1 METRQNSGDAV
12 RDLKATV
19 AERLH
24 WSYANLGMAEKA
36 VHDGAASYSKQH
48 FIIRARLYAGLM
60 KGTMSPRSLMRDQKI
75 RMKLP
80 QECVYCGGTQ
90 GLSIDHVVPTHRGG
104 EDSGD
109 NAVWA
114 CRSCN
119 SSKSDRDIF
128 AWWFESRPGFPP
140 LFVVRVYLKQAIA
153 YAIQHNLMA
162 QPWADVPTAP
172 FSFHT
177 IPTEFPGPLSLVF
190 TPHHAR
196 IANLDA

>member
-1 METRQNSGDAV
+1 METQQNSGV
-12 RDLKATV
+12 STKDLKSTV
-19 AERLH
+19 AERLY

-36 VHDGAASYSKQH
+36 VHDGDASYSKQH
-48 FIIRARLYAGLM
+48 FIIRARLYSGFM

-80 QECVYCGGTQ
+80 QACVYCGVKQ

-128 AWWFESRPGFPP
+128 SWWFESRPGFPP
-140 LFVVRVYLKQAIA
+140 LFVIRVYLKQAIA
-153 YAIQHNLMA
+153 YAIAHHLLA
-162 QPWADVPTAP
+162 ERWADIPSSP
-172 FSFHT
+172 FSFQT
-177 IPTEFPGPLSLVF
+177 IPTEYPEPRSLVF
-190 TPHHAR
+190 TPYHAR
-196 IANLDA
+196 IANSDA